1 MTALHVLSG
10 HHETT
15 AAPTVRKIA
24 PSDLVE
30 ALRRGVDDF
39 AEMPSHVI
47 FLCLIYPI
55 VGIVLARLVLGYDVL
70 PMLFP
75 IIAGFAL
82 VGPLAA
88 LGLYEISRRRE
99 RGLDVSW
106 RHAFDVLHSPSFWSI
121 VALGALLMV
130 IFLVW
135 LGTANAIYVAAFGYT
150 PAASMPDFLA
160 RVFGTPE
167 GWMLIVLGNG
177 IGFLFAVLVLAISAI
192 SFPLLLDRDVGAIT
206 AMLTSVRAV
215 AGNPLTMS
223 LWGIIVAVS
232 LAIGSIPFFLG
243 LTVVVPILGHATWH
257 LYRRVI
263 K

>member
-10 HHETT
+10 HHETI

-30 ALRRGVDDF
+30 ALRRGVADF
-39 AEMPSHVI
+39 AMMPSHVI

-55 VGIVLARLVLGYDVL
+55 VGIVIARLVLGYDVL

-75 IIAGFAL
+75 LIAGFAL

-99 RGLDVSW
+99 QGLDASW
-106 RHAFDVLHSPSFWSI
+106 RHAFDVLRSPSLWSI
-121 VALGALLMV
+121 VALGVLLMV

-135 LGTANAIYVAAFGYT
+135 LGTANAIYVSAFGYT
-150 PAASMPDFLA
+150 PAASMPDFVA

-167 GWMLIVLGNG
+167 GWALIVLGNG

-215 AGNPLTMS
+215 AANPISMS
-223 LWGIIVAVS
+223 LWGIIVAAA

-243 LTVVVPILGHATWH
+243 LTVAVPVLGHATWH

-263 K
+263 A

>member
-10 HHETT
+10 HHESI

-24 PSDLVE
+24 PSDLVV
-30 ALRRGVDDF
+30 ALRAGIADF

-55 VGIVLARLVLGYDVL
+55 VGIVLARLVLGYDIL
-70 PMLFP
+70 PMLYP
-75 IIAGFAL
+75 IMAGFAL

-99 RGLDVSW
+99 RGLNVSW
-106 RHAFDVLHSPSFWSI
+106 RHAFDVLHSPSLWSI
-121 VALGALLMV
+121 VALGILLML

-135 LGTANAIYVAAFGYT
+135 VGTANAIYVAAFGYT
-150 PAASMPDFLA
+150 PAASIPDFIA

-167 GWMLIVLGNG
+167 GWMLIVAGNVV
-177 IGFLFAVLVLAISAI
+177 GFLFAVLVLAISAI

-206 AMLTSVRAV
+206 AILTSIRAV
-215 AGNPLTMS
+215 AANPVTMS
-223 LWGIIVAVS
+223 LWGIIVAVA
-232 LAIGSIPFFLG
+232 LAAGSIPFFLG
-243 LTVVVPILGHATWH
+243 LAVVVPILGHATWH

-263 K
+263 A